1 MPITP
6 ANNFTVKTLTTSQL
20 ASVSA
25 GSLTSNDLIQIS
37 QYDGGV
43 YYSRKSSLTEIAT
56 FLGKV
61 NANYT
66 GSFEITKST
75 FLSGI
80 TGSIIVAST
89 AGTFVDDK
97 FLPIKINGTM
107 YKIPLYPN
115 S

>member
-37 QYDGGV
+37 QYDSGV
-43 YYSRKSSLTEIAT
+43 YYSRKSNLTEIAN
-56 FLGKV
+56 FV
-61 NANYT
+61 N
-66 GSFEITKST
+66 KST

-80 TGSIIVAST
+80 TGSISVAST
-89 AGTFVDDK
+89 AGTFGDDN

>member
-20 ASVSA
+20 TSVVA
-25 GSLTSNDLIQIS
+25 GSLTSNDFIQIS
-37 QYDGGV
+37 QYDSGV
-43 YYSRKSSLTEIAT
+43 YYSRKSSLTEVAN
-56 FLGKV
+56 FLGKI

-66 GSFEITKST
+66 GSFEITKSK

-80 TGSIIVAST
+80 TGSISLATS
-89 AGTFVDDK
+89 AGTFGDDN
-97 FLPIKINGTM
+97 FLPIKINGTT

>member
-1 MPITP
+1 MPISP

-20 ASVSA
+20 APVVA
-25 GSLTSNDLIQIS
+25 GSLTGNDLIQIS
-37 QYDGGV
+37 QYDNGV
-43 YYSRKSSLTEIAT
+43 YYSRKSNLTE
-56 FLGKV
+56 F
-61 NANYT
+61 AN
-66 GSFEITKST
+66 FVTKST

-80 TGSIIVAST
+80 TGSINVAAT
-89 AGTFVDDK
+89 AGTFADDN